1 MTVLETVMAPARKP
15 PPRRQP
21 QRRRGPVSVQLKPG
35 ASFAWPAIV
44 GARAYEVLFLRNAKT
59 FYKGRTPIPRIRLP
73 ARLRFTP
80 GEYRW
85 AVWPM
90 IASPRGLQRRA
101 PIVDSTFRVD
111 RD

>member
-1 MTVLETVMAPARKP
+1 VRETVHAPAGKP
-15 PPRRQP
+15 QP
-21 QRRRGPVSVQLKPG
+21 RRRGPVSVQLKPG
-35 ASFAWPAIV
+35 PSFAWPAIA

-59 FYKGRTPIPRIRLP
+59 FYKVRTRVPRIRLP

-85 AVWPM
+85 VVWPL
-90 IASPRGLQRRA
+90 IASGRSLQRRA
-101 PIVDSTFRVD
+101 PIVDSTFLVD

>member
-1 MTVLETVMAPARKP
+1 MLETVKAPARLQ
-15 PPRRQP
+15 PRR
-21 QRRRGPVSVQLKPG
+21 PVSVQLKPG
-35 ASFAWPAIV
+35 PSFAWPAV
-44 GARAYEVLFLRNAKT
+44 AGARAYEVLVLRNAKT
-59 FYKGRTPIPRIRLP
+59 FYKGRTPNPRIRLP

-85 AVWPM
+85 VVWPM
-90 IASPRGLQRRA
+90 IASARRLQRRA